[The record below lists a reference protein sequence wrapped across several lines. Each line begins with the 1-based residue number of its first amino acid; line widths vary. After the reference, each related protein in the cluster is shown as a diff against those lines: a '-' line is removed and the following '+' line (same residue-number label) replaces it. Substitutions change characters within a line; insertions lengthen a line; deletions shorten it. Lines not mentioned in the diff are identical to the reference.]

1 MGLYKMIPDFAV
13 SPFFVAAVTLA
24 VLGLI
29 LVFAGFAALFRL
41 RPIRF
46 TLRTLAGLLLVSLG
60 VLAGTIS
67 IGIQGYQALTHEAL
81 AAHLKVLPQGPQ
93 SFQATLRYPDG
104 REVTFQLAGDEIYID
119 AHILK
124 WKPVAN
130 MLGLHTAYELDRVAG
145 RYRDIGQ
152 ERSAQRTVYQLSEGR
167 LVDLFSLRR
176 RYEFLSALF
185 DAEYG
190 SATFVPVSKP
200 VDLELRVSTSGL
212 LIREAVSKASPKY

>member
-1 MGLYKMIPDFAV
+1 MISDFAV
-13 SPFFVAAVTLA
+13 SPFFLAAVALA
-24 VLGLI
+24 ALGLI
-29 LVFAGFAALFRL
+29 LVFAGVAALFRL

-81 AAHLKVLPQGPQ
+81 AARMSVLPQGLQ
-93 SFQATLRYPDG
+93 RFQTTLRYPDG
-104 REVTFQLAGDEIYID
+104 REATYQLAGDEVYID

-130 MLGLHTAYELDRVAG
+130 MLGLHTVYELDRVAG

-152 ERSAQRTVYQLSEGR
+152 ERSAQRTVYPLSEGR
-167 LVDLFSLRR
+167 PVDLFSLRR

-200 VDLELRVSTSGL
+200 VEIELRVSTSGL
-212 LIREAVSKASPKY
+212 LIREATASKASAIY

>member
-1 MGLYKMIPDFAV
+1 MGPFKMIPDFAA
-13 SPFFVAAVTLA
+13 SPFFVAAVVLA

-29 LVFAGFAALFRL
+29 LVFAGIAALFRL

-46 TLRTLAGLLLVSLG
+46 TLRTLAGLLLVALG
-60 VLAGTIS
+60 ALAGTIS
-67 IGIQGYQALTHEAL
+67 IGVQGYQALTHEAV
-81 AAHLKVLPQGPQ
+81 AAHLKVVPQGPQ
-93 SFQATLRYPDG
+93 RFQTTLSYPDG
-104 REVTFQLAGDEIYID
+104 RETTFQLAGDEIYID

-130 MLGLHTAYELDRVAG
+130 MFGLHTVYELDRVAG

-167 LVDLFSLRR
+167 PIDLFSLRR
-176 RYEFLSALF
+176 RYNLLSALF
-185 DAEYG
+185 DAECG
-190 SATFVPVSKP
+190 SATFVPVTKA

-212 LIREAVSKASPKY
+212 LIR